1 MYRNQK
7 ARAILLTATKLL
19 MILLCAGWI
28 SLWLLKPTDLW
39 TKKWHLAENSARA
52 SPFGYYG
59 LNFVVYTFPVIVLVI
74 IGLVY
79 LNNKP
84 SNPQTFRQ
92 TKFSTFSNA
101 LSNPL
106 VVNNYLGILSGI
118 ELLGIALF
126 LLFLAW
132 TFYARISKDFR
143 KLLPVE
149 SLNLKIW
156 ELKYLRIATRFGLLA
171 EACLGLLLLPILRGL
186 APFQLIG
193 IQFEASVKYH
203 VWLGTAMVLF
213 GTFHGIST
221 LFIWGISNN
230 IQDQVWK
237 WQNTGRIY
245 IAGEITLI
253 TGLVIWITS
262 LPQIRRRKFEIFYYT
277 HHLYIVFF
285 VFFLFHAGDR
295 HFYMVFPG
303 LFLFGIDKILR
314 IIQSRIETCVV
325 SARILPCKA
334 VELTL
339 PKDRR
344 LKYKP
349 TSVVYVKIPRISRFQ
364 WHAFSLISSSNV
376 DDETMS
382 IVVKCDKSWTRSLY
396 DVISS
401 EREGESD
408 QLKCISIA
416 VEGPYGPSSMDFL
429 RYDHLLLIAG
439 GIGITPFLSILQEIN
454 SMQNSSRF
462 KCPARIQLIHVMKNS
477 QDISLLNSIL
487 PLLLNH
493 SNKKMNLQLKVF
505 VTQEVQSG
513 ATVVELLNKFS
524 QMQTIQ
530 SSTKCSSYAAQGLES
545 FNWMAA
551 ITGLTSIV
559 FLITLIIFNHIVI
572 PTKTASKK
580 TKDRTPSWISDLL
593 LMSSFTLAILSG
605 AVVGIVLRWRRL
617 KKENLALIQTKTGT
631 QNAIPSSVV
640 RGSRQEEHEIYY
652 GGRPNFKEIFSN
664 IKHEDEGTEIGVIS
678 CGPEA
683 MNVSVASTCKQISQG
698 LRKDSK
704 KKKPQFIFH
713 SLNFTL

>member
-7 ARAILLTATKLL
+7 SRAFLLIAIKVL
-19 MILLCAGWI
+19 MILLCAGWV

-39 TKKWHLAENSARA
+39 TRKWRLAENTARA
-52 SPFGYYG
+52 SAFGYYG
-59 LNFVVYTFPVIVLVI
+59 LNFVVYTFPVIGLVI

-79 LNNKP
+79 LNIKP
-84 SNPQTFRQ
+84 SNPQTCRQ
-92 TKFSTFSNA
+92 TKFSTFSNV

-118 ELLGIALF
+118 ELLGVALF

-143 KLLPVE
+143 KLVPNE

-213 GTFHGIST
+213 STFHGVST
-221 LFIWGISNN
+221 LFIWGINN
-230 IQDQVWK
+230 HIQDQVWK

-245 IAGEITLI
+245 VAGEITLI

-277 HHLYIVFF
+277 HHLYILFF

-314 IIQSRIETCVV
+314 IIQSRTETCVV
-325 SARILPCKA
+325 SARILPCKS

-339 PKDRR
+339 PKDQR

-364 WHAFSLISSSNV
+364 WHAFSLISSSSV
-376 DDETMS
+376 DDKTMT

-396 DVISS
+396 DMIST

-416 VEGPYGPSSMDFL
+416 VEGPYGPTSMDFL
-429 RYDHLLLIAG
+429 RYDQLLLIAG
-439 GIGITPFLSILQEIN
+439 GIGITPLLSILQEIN
-454 SMQNSSRF
+454 SMQNNSRLR
-462 KCPARIQLIHVMKNS
+462 CPARIQLIHVMKKS
-477 QDISLLNSIL
+477 HDISLLNSIL
-487 PLLLNH
+487 PLLLNR
-493 SNKKMNLQLKVF
+493 SSEKMHLQLKVF

-524 QMQTIQ
+524 QMQAIQ

-545 FNWMAA
+545 LDWMAA

-559 FLITLIIFNHIVI
+559 FFVALIIFNHIVI
-572 PTKTASKK
+572 PSEKASKK

-593 LMSSFTLAILSG
+593 LISSFALAILSG

-617 KKENLALIQTKTGT
+617 KKENLALIQT
-631 QNAIPSSVV
+631 QNAIPSSLV
-640 RGSRQEEHEIYY
+640 RGSRQEEHEIYF

-664 IKHEDEGTEIGVIS
+664 IKHEDGETEIGVIS

-683 MNVSVASTCKQISQG
+683 MNVSVASTCNQMSQG
-698 LRKDSK
+698 LRKGSK
-704 KKKPQFIFH
+704 RKKQQFIFH